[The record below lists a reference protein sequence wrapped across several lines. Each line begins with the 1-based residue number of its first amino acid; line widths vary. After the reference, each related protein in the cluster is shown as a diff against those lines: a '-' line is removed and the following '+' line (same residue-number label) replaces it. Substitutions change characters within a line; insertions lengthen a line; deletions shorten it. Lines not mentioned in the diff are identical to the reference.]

1 MIQGL
6 TRAIKES
13 WILKGFLGILM
24 ISFAIWGVGDSIN
37 PAVDPNVAIKVDQVE
52 VRTEE
57 LQRRFT
63 AEVNQ
68 LRQAIGTDFTA
79 KDAADLGIMDNIVA
93 QLSERATLDMA
104 ARTMGLT
111 IPDEALRRTVL
122 EQDAFKDET
131 GNFNRT
137 LLNQV
142 LSSNGVTEQGYIDLL
157 RSDVS
162 RQIMLQPIAANARAP
177 KAMIDAIFTYRAEQR
192 SAELLYV
199 ADESVQLGDEP
210 TEEAL
215 SQVYDENLS
224 AFTAPEYREVEAI
237 VISTT
242 DLVPP
247 DSITQEEIQLFY
259 DENID
264 RYRTKPTRT
273 VRQLV
278 FATALDATTAY
289 NQIKDGD
296 TLMELGERIKV
307 GAPID
312 LGELKANDNLG
323 FDLSAVFE
331 QNDLG
336 ISAPIQTGFG
346 WHLFEVTA
354 LTSGSIS
361 AIPVVRED
369 IIDFIVTDRSFDEMY
384 EATIYLEDQ
393 LSAGVPM
400 TEIAETP
407 GYTRIYFKTL
417 DREGRDATGAPLT
430 FPIDQERII
439 RSSFSTDVG
448 SESPLIESD
457 DYAYILRVNAV
468 IEPAPKP
475 YKRVELDVRV
485 LWEEQARASATLA
498 TAKAL
503 LNDIGASTDLPAL
516 ANNNDAIEFAK
527 LGPITRFGDSLL
539 VGSIIPARLVSPALM
554 EILFQMKIGDAVEAR
569 VGNGHVI
576 AKLKEILPPN
586 GPELAQVRDQ
596 VTGAVGSA
604 LANDLVTAFTR
615 TVSEEFNV
623 VLNREAIDQ
632 LIPQ

>member
-457 DYAYILRVNAV
+457 DYSYILRVNAV

>member
-485 LWEEQARASATLA
+485 LWDEQARASATLA

>member
-192 SAELLYV
+192 LAELLYV

-215 SQVYDENLS
+215 RQVYDENLS

-242 DLVPP
+242 DLIPL

-278 FATALDATTAY
+278 FATALDATAAY
-289 NQIKDGD
+289 NQIKTGD

-331 QNDLG
+331 QNELG
-336 ISAPIQTGFG
+336 IIAPIQTDFG

-361 AIPVVRED
+361 AITVVRED
-369 IIDFIVTDRSFDEMY
+369 IIDFIVTDRAFDEMY

-393 LSAGVPM
+393 LAAGVPM

-417 DREGRDATGAPLT
+417 DREGRDDTGAPLT

-457 DYAYILRVNAV
+457 NYAYILRVNAV
-468 IEPAPKP
+468 IDPAPKP

-539 VGSIIPARLVSPALM
+539 VGSIIPARLVSPVLM
-554 EILFQMKIGDAVEAR
+554 EILFQMNIGDTVEAR

-596 VTGAVGSA
+596 VTEAVGSA
-604 LANDLVTAFTR
+604 LANDFVAAFTK

-623 VLNREAIDQ
+623 VVNREAIDQ

>member
-162 RQIMLQPIAANARAP
+162 RQMMLQPIAANARAP
-177 KAMIDAIFTYRAEQR
+177 KTMIDAIFTYRAEQR

>member
-192 SAELLYV
+192 LAELLYV

-215 SQVYDENLS
+215 RQVYDENLS

-242 DLVPP
+242 DLIPL

-278 FATALDATTAY
+278 FATALDATAAY
-289 NQIKDGD
+289 NQIKTGD

-331 QNDLG
+331 QNELG
-336 ISAPIQTGFG
+336 IIAPIQTDFG

-361 AIPVVRED
+361 AITVVRED
-369 IIDFIVTDRSFDEMY
+369 IIDFIVTDRAFDEMY

-393 LSAGVPM
+393 LAAGVPM
-400 TEIAETP
+400 TEIAKTP

-417 DREGRDATGAPLT
+417 DREGRDDTGAPLT

-457 DYAYILRVNAV
+457 NYAYILRVNAV
-468 IEPAPKP
+468 IDPAPKP

-539 VGSIIPARLVSPALM
+539 VGSIIPARLVSPVLM
-554 EILFQMKIGDAVEAR
+554 EILFQMNIGDTIEAR

-596 VTGAVGSA
+596 VTEAVGSA
-604 LANDLVTAFTR
+604 LANDFVAAFTK

-623 VLNREAIDQ
+623 VVNREAIDQ

>member
-224 AFTAPEYREVEAI
+224 AFTAPEYREVEVI

-242 DLVPP
+242 DLVPL

-331 QNDLG
+331 QNELG

-623 VLNREAIDQ
+623 VHNREAIDQ

>member
-24 ISFAIWGVGDSIN
+24 LSFGIWGVGDSIN

-52 VRTEE
+52 VRAEE

-63 AEVNQ
+63 AEVDQ
-68 LRQAIGTDFTA
+68 LRQAIGPDFTSR
-79 KDAADLGIMDNIVA
+79 DAADLGIMDNLVA
-93 QLSERATLDMA
+93 QLTERATLDMA

-111 IPDEALRRTVL
+111 IPDETLRRAVL

-131 GNFNRT
+131 GNFNRM

-142 LSSNGVTEQGYIDLL
+142 LSSNGLTEQGFVDLL

-177 KAMIDAIFTYRAEQR
+177 QAMVDALFTYRAEQR
-192 SAELLYV
+192 SADVLYV
-199 ADESVQLGDEP
+199 ADESVQVGDEP

-237 VISTT
+237 VIRPT
-242 DLVPP
+242 DLVPA

-259 DENID
+259 DENMD
-264 RYRTKPTRT
+264 RYRTQPTRT
-273 VRQLV
+273 VRQLI

-289 NQIKDGD
+289 DQIQDGD
-296 TLMELGERIKV
+296 TLVELGERLDM

-312 LGELKANDNLG
+312 LGELKANDDIG

-336 ISAPIQTGFG
+336 ISAPIQTDFG

-354 LTSGSIS
+354 LTPGSIS
-361 AIPVVRED
+361 ALPVVRQD

-393 LSAGVPM
+393 LAAGVPM
-400 TEIAETP
+400 TEIAEAP
-407 GYTRIYFKTL
+407 GYTRVYFETL
-417 DREGRDATGAPLT
+417 DRESRDATGAPLT
-430 FPIDQERII
+430 FPIDEERFI
-439 RSSFSTDVG
+439 RSSFSTDAG
-448 SESPLIESD
+448 LESPLIEAE
-457 DYAYILRVNAV
+457 DYAFILRVNAV

-475 YKRVELDVRV
+475 YERVKADVRV
-485 LWEEQARASATLA
+485 LWEEQARGSATLA
-498 TAKAL
+498 TAKTL
-503 LNDIGASTDLPAL
+503 LDDIGASTDLPAL
-516 ANNNDAIEFAK
+516 ADNDNAIEFAK
-527 LGPITRFGDSLL
+527 LGPITRFSDSLV
-539 VGSIIPARLVSPALM
+539 VGSIIPTRLVSPAFMDL
-554 EILFQMKIGDAVEAR
+554 LFQANIGDVVEAR

-576 AKLKEILPPN
+576 AKLMEILPPD
-586 GPELAQVRDQ
+586 GAELDQVREQ
-596 VTGAVGSA
+596 VSSAVGSA
-604 LANDLVTAFTR
+604 LANDLVAGFTK
-615 TVSEEFNV
+615 TVTEEFNV

>member
-224 AFTAPEYREVEAI
+224 AFTAPEYREVEVI

-242 DLVPP
+242 DLVPL

-331 QNDLG
+331 QNELG